1 MPIVGFSCYSQYG
14 FLDLRVQ
21 RDFLVHV
28 MRTGSRRHNISR
40 LLLHEEQ
47 NSTIWSFACV
57 HHGSIQKPPRR
68 IQSF

>member
-28 MRTGSRRHNISR
+28 MRTISVDCCFMR
-40 LLLHEEQ
+40 NRTLPSGLLLVFIMGPSKNPHVEFRA
-47 NSTIWSFACV
+47 SSLYA
-57 HHGSIQKPPRR
+57 
-68 IQSF
+68 